1 MSNERCDNAQRTK
14 LQLKKQY
21 WPQFSGLQTATTN
34 SQLLRRRNRSGSG
47 GTSSVAFKLPRS
59 PICKTACCPPPTG
72 RGGLKTRALLVC
84 AARWGNK
91 ERERVTACNEP
102 TFSCAAAAEFFLL
115 PTAPALR
122 IVPHLS
128 PTTLIA
134 DVGSLS
140 PKCRHFCTYC
150 CHARCQN
157 IGRQRRYGSCTGTRG
172 PIPRAKASSAEC
184 IDCSPDV

>member
-1 MSNERCDNAQRTK
+1 MAAAEAQVAWRSNYLVVLYVKRPA
-14 LQLKKQY
+14 
-21 WPQFSGLQTATTN
+21 A
-34 SQLLRRRNRSGSG
+34 LL
-47 GTSSVAFKLPRS
+47 
-59 PICKTACCPPPTG
+59 PPPAPATG
-72 RGGLKTRALLVC
+72 RGGGGLKTRALLVC

-91 ERERVTACNEP
+91 ESERVTACNEP